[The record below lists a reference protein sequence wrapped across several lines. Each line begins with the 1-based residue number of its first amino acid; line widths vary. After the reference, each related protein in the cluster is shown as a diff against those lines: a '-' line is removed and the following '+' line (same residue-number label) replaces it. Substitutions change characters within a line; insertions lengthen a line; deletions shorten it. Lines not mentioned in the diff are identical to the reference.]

1 MANTLELG
9 NGKWATGKDTVLA
22 FNDENNNFKPLP
34 FSFSRASSGTIVNK
48 DGLIETVGVGE
59 PRIDF
64 KDNTKGTLLLE
75 PSRSNLVT
83 YSEDFSNGVWNIG
96 GATTIILDNLLSP
109 DGEQSSYKQVENNTI
124 NSFSTRYSTS
134 ISYTSGLKYTTS
146 IFAKSD
152 NRNLMIRSYNGS
164 SDIDTIFDLSNGTI
178 LSGST
183 GEIKDYGNG
192 WYRCSHTITA
202 QSTINTV
209 YSASFVLANGS
220 SYSYQGDGTSG
231 VYIWGAQLEQG
242 SYATSYIPTFG
253 SAVTRVKDTCYNDN
267 LANVIGQTEGTFYLE
282 TVPLNS
288 LTSYTERVIQ
298 FESSGSGFMT
308 IQRYANDNITFY
320 GTNGSNNWSIQG
332 TGLFVGGQTIKIAG
346 AYKDN
351 DITLYV
357 NGIQIGT
364 NTTANAPQ
372 TEKLRFANNTSGSLG
387 YLGSHKDV
395 KLYNT
400 RLSNSE
406 LQALTTISQ
415 E

>member
-1 MANTLELG
+1 MANTLKFG
-9 NGKWATGKDTVLA
+9 NGEWYGKKDTILA
-22 FNDENNNFKPLP
+22 YNDLNSNYKPLP
-34 FSFSRASSGTIVNK
+34 FNFSRNSSATVVNK
-48 DGLIETVGVGE
+48 DGLIEKVSSGQ
-59 PRIDF
+59 PRIDY
-64 KDNTKGTLLLE
+64 KDDTKGALLLE
-75 PSRSNLVT
+75 PQRSNSLQ
-83 YSEDFSNGVWNIG
+83 YSENFTQSFYVKDSGV
-96 GATTIILDNLLSP
+96 SV
-109 DGEQSSYKQVENNTI
+109 SSENNISPSGILNATKI
-124 NSFSTRYSTS
+124 NVTDNGRIYANVSSNTYYSS
-134 ISYTSGLKYTTS
+134 VFIKAGGFYHFKL
-146 IFAKSD
+146 A
-152 NRNLMIRSYNGS
+152 GS
-164 SDIDTIFDLSNGTI
+164 SIDLINETNANGI
-178 LSGST
+178 I
-183 GEIKDYGNG
+183 ENYGNG
-192 WYRCSHTITA
+192 WFRVGIPYTGNRPFQVQAYPDNTYSPHTTLG
-202 QSTINTV
+202 N
-209 YSASFVLANGS
+209 Y
-220 SYSYQGDGTSG
+220 
-231 VYIWGAQLEQG
+231 YIWGGQVEQG
-242 SYATSYIPTFG
+242 SYATSYIPTSG
-253 SAVTRVKDTCYNDN
+253 SAVTRVLDTCYNDN

-357 NGIQIGT
+357 NGVQIGT

-406 LQALTTISQ
+406 LEALTTI
-415 E
+415 

>member
-1 MANTLELG
+1 MANTLKFG
-9 NGKWATGKDTVLA
+9 NGEWYGKKDTILA
-22 FNDENNNFKPLP
+22 YNDENDNYKPLL
-34 FSFSRASSGTIVNK
+34 FDFSRGSSATVINK
-48 DGLIETVGVGE
+48 DGLIETVGSGE
-59 PRIDF
+59 PRIDY
-64 KDNTKGTLLLE
+64 KDDTKGALLLE
-75 PSRSNLVT
+75 PQRSNLVT
-83 YSEDFSNGVWNIG
+83 YSQDFSNSIWNTG
-96 GATTIILDNLLSP
+96 TTRSVNF
-109 DGEQSSYKQVENNTI
+109 V
-124 NSFSTRYSTS
+124 STS
-134 ISYTSGLKYTTS
+134 TIDPEGKTNAYRVTST
-146 IFAKSD
+146 ASD
-152 NRNLMIRSYNGS
+152 NQVAVLS
-164 SDIDTIFDLSNGTI
+164 SIVSGQDYTNSIYVRRV
-178 LSGST
+178 SGS
-183 GEIKDYGNG
+183 GNVNLRNVNNGANEFELSVSDG
-192 WYRCSHTITA
+192 WKRIETNAT
-202 QSTINTV
+202 STSTNGRLYINLQAV
-209 YSASFVLANGS
+209 
-220 SYSYQGDGTSG
+220 GD
-231 VYIWGAQLEQG
+231 VIEIWGAQVEQG
-242 SYATSYIPTFG
+242 SYATSYIPTSG
-253 SAVTRVKDTCYNDN
+253 SAVTRIADACYNDN

-357 NGIQIGT
+357 NGVQIGT

-406 LQALTTISQ
+406 LEALTTIQ

>member
-34 FSFSRASSGTIVNK
+34 FSFSRNSSGTVVNK
-48 DGLIETVGVGE
+48 EGLIETVGVGE

-64 KDNTKGTLLLE
+64 KDNTKGALLLE
-75 PSRSNLVT
+75 PERRNSLLQSNQFDTTWSLSSSISLTSGQSGVGGSTDAWLLKKTDASSRYINQSITLSSST
-83 YSEDFSNGVWNIG
+83 YSYSVFAKKESGNWLYVRLADSGGSLASTSYFDLENGVVG
-96 GATTIILDNLLSP
+96 
-109 DGEQSSYKQVENNTI
+109 
-124 NSFSTRYSTS
+124 STS
-134 ISYTSGLKYTTS
+134 ANSLSTQ
-146 IFAKSD
+146 
-152 NRNLMIRSYNGS
+152 SYN
-164 SDIDTIFDLSNGTI
+164 
-178 LSGST
+178 
-183 GEIKDYGNG
+183 NG
-192 WYRCSHTITA
+192 WYRCEIKFTHSIGNVRMYPA
-202 QSTINTV
+202 V
-209 YSASFVLANGS
+209 GNGS
-220 SYSYQGDGTSG
+220 PSG
-231 VYIWGAQLEQG
+231 GSGGEGIYIQYAQLEEG
-242 SYATSYIPTFG
+242 SYATSYIPTSG
-253 SAVTRVKDTCYNDN
+253 SAVTRVLDTCYNDN

-308 IQRYANDNITFY
+308 IQRYANSNITFY

-332 TGLFVGGQTIKIAG
+332 TGFFVGGQTIKIAG

-357 NGIQIGT
+357 NGVQIGT

-372 TEKLRFANNTSGSLG
+372 TEKLRFANNPNGSLG

-406 LQALTTISQ
+406 LAALTTI
-415 E
+415 

>member
-1 MANTLELG
+1 MASTLKLG
-9 NGKWATGKDTVLA
+9 NGNWGVKEDSLLA
-22 FNDENNNFKPLP
+22 YRDKNNNFKSLP
-34 FSFSRASSGTIVNK
+34 FDFSRASSGTVVNK
-48 DGLIETVGVGE
+48 AGLIETVQSGE

-64 KDNTKGTLLLE
+64 KDDTKGALLLE
-75 PSRSNLVT
+75 PQSTNLVT
-83 YSEDFSNGVWNIG
+83 QSELFSDASWVKSGLTVNSNQITSPSGNLTADLLIEGNSNSGHDIRYNANLPYNTYIYSVFVKKYNGGGDRNLRFLIG
-96 GATTIILDNLLSP
+96 GVN
-109 DGEQSSYKQVENNTI
+109 
-124 NSFSTRYSTS
+124 
-134 ISYTSGLKYTTS
+134 TSGS
-146 IFAKSD
+146 F
-152 NRNLMIRSYNGS
+152 NL
-164 SDIDTIFDLSNGTI
+164 
-178 LSGST
+178 ST
-183 GEIKDYGNG
+183 GLWSAATFDNPTAIDFGNG
-192 WYRCSHTITA
+192 WWKLSFSDIGVAFNVIT
-202 QSTINTV
+202 QLTN
-209 YSASFVLANGS
+209 NGNV
-220 SYSYQGDGTSG
+220 SYQGDGVSG
-231 VYIWGAQLEQG
+231 VYIWGAQLEQN
-242 SYATSYIPTFG
+242 SFSTSYIPTSG
-253 SAVTRVKDTCYNDN
+253 SAVTRVLDTCYNDN

-320 GTNGSNNWSIQG
+320 GTNCSNNWSIQG

-357 NGIQIGT
+357 NGVQIGT

-372 TEKLRFANNTSGSLG
+372 IEKLRFANNTSGSLG

-406 LQALTTISQ
+406 LAALTS
-415 E
+415 